1 MTETNPD
8 TLNGRYT
15 GAIGAFFWLNFR
27 LGLLTLITLG
37 LYRFWAR
44 TRVRRY
50 MWSATSP
57 GGDPFEYTGTGL
69 EKLLGFLVAMV
80 VLAVVL
86 GIMQLLLFYAGMSV
100 FSGYANEAELQ
111 VQIAIAQLSLLV
123 LYPLILFARYRARRY
138 IMARTR
144 WRGLRFGMESEAFGY
159 MWRGLAHGL
168 LSVLTLGIL
177 VPRQT
182 YYLTKFMVDRTWYG
196 DHQLRVGGRWQMLY
210 PAMKH
215 ILFGVVL
222 IVAGFAVIAA
232 GAAAETPAVMVA
244 GGAAIAVGYVWLI
257 VGFIFYKV
265 RTFELMADATGLGET
280 VTFRAGPRTRTV
292 VKHIFLGGLL
302 ASVILGLAGA
312 AYTTMLA
319 GVGFNSLDANGLPN
333 FGPSEIAV
341 LVIGGLLLLALWGAL
356 SKALIIQP
364 IVSHV
369 VTNTWVATPMGLAA
383 VRQREADEMVDA
395 DGFADALDVGGAI

>member
-1 MTETNPD
+1 MTETTTD

-111 VQIAIAQLSLLV
+111 VQIAIAQLSLLA

-168 LSVLTLGIL
+168 C
-177 VPRQT
+177 RC
-182 YYLTKFMVDRTWYG
+182 
-196 DHQLRVGGRWQMLY
+196 
-210 PAMKH
+210 
-215 ILFGVVL
+215 
-222 IVAGFAVIAA
+222 
-232 GAAAETPAVMVA
+232 
-244 GGAAIAVGYVWLI
+244 
-257 VGFIFYKV
+257 
-265 RTFELMADATGLGET
+265 
-280 VTFRAGPRTRTV
+280 
-292 VKHIFLGGLL
+292 
-302 ASVILGLAGA
+302 
-312 AYTTMLA
+312 
-319 GVGFNSLDANGLPN
+319 
-333 FGPSEIAV
+333 
-341 LVIGGLLLLALWGAL
+341 
-356 SKALIIQP
+356 
-364 IVSHV
+364 
-369 VTNTWVATPMGLAA
+369 
-383 VRQREADEMVDA
+383 
-395 DGFADALDVGGAI
+395 